1 VAALRQRLGE
11 LESAHAELAGS
22 CTRLSEREGRVL
34 QRLAWSK
41 GSNRAAQ
48 ATWQACSD
56 QASRRDSWIV
66 RGNDAFRVVMGL
78 SVALTHFET
87 YRVRNTET
95 TRFDGAIR
103 AMVQQLQATTF
114 AARGLEEHAGQLA
127 SELPSGVVRFA
138 PGGCVTAQWIE
149 ERRATI
155 PVQAAQAE
163 ETLRRLVDSLPAQR
177 LAIGGQIQEG
187 VNLVSESTALL
198 SELDPLLEPVVR
210 AGDATAQLVLD
221 GHREWALRFQ
231 GCVDRKSTETQAI
244 SFNNISFVFFLS
256 GVVVHLCAR
265 MRLFYLLAKIV
276 IIVPM
281 LTFFLEP
288 SFFFCCFSL
297 LQVSQGGIGTVNRG
311 RAGQC

>member
-1 VAALRQRLGE
+1 
-11 LESAHAELAGS
+11 
-22 CTRLSEREGRVL
+22 
-34 QRLAWSK
+34 
-41 GSNRAAQ
+41 
-48 ATWQACSD
+48 
-56 QASRRDSWIV
+56 
-66 RGNDAFRVVMGL
+66 MGL

-114 AARGLEEHAGQLA
+114 AARGLEEHAGRLT
-127 SELPSGVVRFA
+127 SELPGGIVRFA
-138 PGGCVTAQWIE
+138 PGRCVTAQWIE

-198 SELDPLLEPVVR
+198 SELEPLLEPVVR

-221 GHREWALRFQ
+221 GHREWALLFQ
-231 GCVDRKSTETQAI
+231 GYVDRKSTKTQAT
-244 SFNNISFVFFLS
+244 FLLSFVFLEWWCICVQECVFITS
-256 GVVVHLCAR
+256 YNNYCK
-265 MRLFYLLAKIV
+265 LL
-276 IIVPM
+276 
-281 LTFFLEP
+281 
-288 SFFFCCFSL
+288 
-297 LQVSQGGIGTVNRG
+297 
-311 RAGQC
+311 